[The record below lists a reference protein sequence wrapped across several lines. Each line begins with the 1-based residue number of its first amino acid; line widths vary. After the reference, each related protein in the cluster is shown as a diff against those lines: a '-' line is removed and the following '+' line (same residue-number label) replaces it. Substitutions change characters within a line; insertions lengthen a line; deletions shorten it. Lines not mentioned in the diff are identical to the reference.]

1 MNAVPSFAA
10 VEKSAQI
17 VSMLVNSFDLKENAS
32 KIFNQYCHVKTYCS
46 TEKIADWKE
55 KKAPADLRW
64 VEIFQHM
71 ETENVPYKELAKLV
85 EFALCL
91 PGTNASVERV
101 FSTIKQL
108 WRDERSRLE
117 QNTIRAILFVK
128 NNLDYNCVDFYS
140 FLKQKPDLLKQI
152 AAQDKYSFKNV
163 ETDTTTTSQAAS
175 TREATADCS
184 RMSIE

>member
-1 MNAVPSFAA
+1 MPSFAA

-32 KIFNQYCHVKTYCS
+32 KIFNQYC
-46 TEKIADWKE
+46 
-55 KKAPADLRW
+55 
-64 VEIFQHM
+64 Q
-71 ETENVPYKELAKLV
+71 LAKLV

-140 FLKQKPDLLKQI
+140 FLKRKPDLLKQI

-184 RMSIE
+184 RMSIEWLDFKFIILYLELYGH